1 MTRQTTTTFTRR
13 RVVDMKIKDLKQRQK
28 VKNRNTGEVLRVSK
42 QDYGK
47 SIYLVNPETGKK
59 VIVLGRTQTELTE
72 WVQL

>member
-1 MTRQTTTTFTRR
+1 MTRQTTTTFTRH
-13 RVVDMKIKDLKQRQK
+13 RVVEMKIKDLKQRQK

-72 WVQL
+72 WVVA

>member
-1 MTRQTTTTFTRR
+1 MTRQTTTTFTRH
-13 RVVDMKIKDLKQRQK
+13 RVDEMKIKDLKQRQK

>member
-1 MTRQTTTTFTRR
+1 
-13 RVVDMKIKDLKQRQK
+13 MKIKDLKQRQK

-72 WVQL
+72 WVQLWNEQT

>member
-1 MTRQTTTTFTRR
+1 MTRLAITTFTRH
-13 RVVDMKIKDLKQRQK
+13 RVDEMKIKDLKQRQK

-42 QDYGK
+42 KDYGK